1 MPFFEALFE
10 NYTNLTEMEF
20 QLFEKIKKIFIKYLF
35 SPRIKPINENELT
48 NELKELNKILN
59 MANIKNSNYN
69 GKKSTSL
76 KVSSS
81 KRNEGVTGETYLIN
95 LSYKKK
101 SKLKTLKYSI

>member
-1 MPFFEALFE
+1 M
-10 NYTNLTEMEF
+10 TT
-20 QLFEKIKKIFIKYLF
+20 
-35 SPRIKPINENELT
+35 
-48 NELKELNKILN
+48 
-59 MANIKNSNYN
+59 IKNSNYN